1 MCKISQTLKTLVL
14 DGLALGRRS
23 AAGDSATYEN
33 EELLGVCLI
42 EIADVGDV
50 GSFGEDDWI
59 WSFGSALENKQG
71 GYLHSSCVRWKRGE
85 RGGGGSWKEIKF
97 WSRVV
102 KLLLAQHNTYPL
114 FYDYLVLKTI
124 AHR

>member
-14 DGLALGRRS
+14 DGLALGRMS
-23 AAGDSATYEN
+23 TAGDSATYEN

-59 WSFGSALENKQG
+59 
-71 GYLHSSCVRWKRGE
+71 
-85 RGGGGSWKEIKF
+85 
-97 WSRVV
+97 
-102 KLLLAQHNTYPL
+102 
-114 FYDYLVLKTI
+114 
-124 AHR
+124 